1 MFYTVILI
9 DHFTLWQKG
18 QRKLWNP
25 LFCITISWD
34 ASVMPICQHTKTR
47 CCSTHQVAKNRIGK
61 YNNGFF
67 YFFMFDTWFV
77 TSFRSC
83 CIAYFKDKSAK
94 KLSRRK
100 IETDFFPPFLADL
113 RILLTLFYETWFY
126 HKNYITKL
134 LLMRDTNETR

>member
-67 YFFMFDTWFV
+67 YFFMFDTWFI

-94 KLSRRK
+94 KLCRRK
-100 IETDFFPPFLADL
+100 IEMDFFPAIFSWFTNIAYAILRDL
-113 RILLTLFYETWFY
+113 ILSQELHNQIVIDAW
-126 HKNYITKL
+126 H
-134 LLMRDTNETR
+134 